1 MTDEFSYGSCP
12 VCHQSKILLG
22 SDGRLRP
29 HNVGWTKGLPPPPG
43 EVSFAIRCTYRGK
56 PEARGRASRLRPP
69 VPRRPRAR
77 SAQATQLGL
86 FLPPASRLGSAH
98 LFTVTVQAR
107 RADGSALPWQY
118 RVCVDAR
125 GAVEVWQSVGAN
137 RRAVAGWKGRWKS
150 LAVTFWW
157 HGLRASTALDTG
169 TWADLEDAVWA
180 QLRAQPAA
188 TILDDKRFGWH
199 RTAPPCIFPRTVGA

>member
-1 MTDEFSYGSCP
+1 MTDEFPKGSCP
-12 VCHQSKILLG
+12 VCHQTELLLG
-22 SDGRLRP
+22 ADGRLLP

-43 EVSFAIRCTYRGK
+43 EVSFAIR
-56 PEARGRASRLRPP
+56 GRATRRGPP
-69 VPRRPRAR
+69 APRRPPAR

-86 FLPPASRLGSAH
+86 FRPPASRLGSAH
-98 LFTVTVQAR
+98 LFTVTVRAR

-118 RVCVDAR
+118 RVCMDAR
-125 GAVEVWQSVGAN
+125 GAVEVWQNVGAN

-150 LAVTFWW
+150 LTVTFWW

-180 QLRAQPAA
+180 QLRAQPTA
-188 TILDDKRFGWH
+188 TILDDKRPGWH
-199 RTAPPCIFPRTVGA
+199 RTAPPCVFPRTVGT